1 MMSLGPLANRPPHIR
16 LLMIRDPMT
25 APVARSRR
33 PLLVGAVA
41 LALAGLGGMALY
53 GGGGPGNSA
62 AAECRAA
69 KPVAERLAPLA
80 RGEVAAVGVAA
91 APKPLPDL
99 AFTGPEGAKRALSDF
114 KGRTVLVNLWATW
127 CVPCR
132 QEMPA
137 LDRLQAELGGPDFEV
152 VAINIDTRNLDR
164 PKTWLKE
171 AGVERL
177 AYYADPEAK
186 VFQDL
191 KRVGKAV
198 GMPTT
203 LLVDREGCELAL
215 INGPAEWASEDALK
229 LVRAALSR

>member
-1 MMSLGPLANRPPHIR
+1 
-16 LLMIRDPMT
+16 MT
-25 APVARSRR
+25 ANPARFRR
-33 PLLVGAVA
+33 PLLFGAAAAIGLGA
-41 LALAGLGGMALY
+41 LALYGTGGA
-53 GGGGPGNSA
+53 GNSA
-62 AAECRAA
+62 AECRGA
-69 KPVAERLAPLA
+69 KPVTERLAPLA
-80 RGEVAAVGVAA
+80 RGEVAAVTVPKE
-91 APKPLPDL
+91 PKPLPDL
-99 AFTGPEGAKRALSDF
+99 AFRAPDGAQKTLADY

-137 LDRLQAELGGPDFEV
+137 LDKLQAALGGPDFEV
-152 VAINIDTRNLDR
+152 VAINIDTRNVDR
-164 PKTWLKE
+164 PKSWLKE

-203 LLVDREGCELAL
+203 LLVDPQGCELAL
-215 INGPAEWASEDALK
+215 LSGPAEWGSEDALK
-229 LVRAALSR
+229 LIRTALAR

>member
-1 MMSLGPLANRPPHIR
+1 
-16 LLMIRDPMT
+16 MT
-25 APVARSRR
+25 ARPRPRR
-33 PLLVGAVA
+33 PLLLGAAAVA
-41 LALAGLGGMALY
+41 LGIGALALY
-53 GGGGPGNSA
+53 GTGGAGNSTA
-62 AAECRAA
+62 AACREA
-69 KPVAERLAPLA
+69 KVTAERLAALA
-80 RGEVAAVGVAA
+80 RGELAAVTVARE
-91 APKPLPDL
+91 PKPLPDL
-99 AFTGPEGAKRALSDF
+99 SFSGPDGQPQRLADY

-137 LDRLQAELGGPDFEV
+137 LDKLQAALGGPEFEV

-164 PKTWLKE
+164 PRIWLKE
-171 AGVERL
+171 AGIEKL

-191 KRVGKAV
+191 KRVGKAI

-215 INGPAEWASEDALK
+215 LNGPAEWASEDALR
-229 LVRAALSR
+229 LVRAALAR

>member
-1 MMSLGPLANRPPHIR
+1 
-16 LLMIRDPMT
+16 MT
-25 APVARSRR
+25 GKAARFR
-33 PLLVGAVA
+33 PLLLGAAAVAVGAGA
-41 LALAGLGGMALY
+41 LALYGTGGA
-53 GGGGPGNSA
+53 GNSA
-62 AAECRAA
+62 AGECRAA

-80 RGEVAAVGVAA
+80 RGEVAAVTV
-91 APKPLPDL
+91 PKEPKRLPDL
-99 AFTGPEGAKRALSDF
+99 AFSGPDGQPMSLADY

-137 LDRLQAELGGPDFEV
+137 LDRLQAALGGPDFEV

-164 PKTWLKE
+164 PKAWLKDT
-171 AGVERL
+171 GVTRL

-191 KRVGKAV
+191 KRVGKAI

-215 INGPAEWASEDALK
+215 INGPAEWASEDALT
-229 LVRAALSR
+229 LVRAALER

>member
-1 MMSLGPLANRPPHIR
+1 
-16 LLMIRDPMT
+16 MT
-25 APVARSRR
+25 ARSARFRR
-33 PLLVGAVA
+33 PLLAGAAAIALGMGA
-41 LALAGLGGMALY
+41 LALY
-53 GGGGPGNSA
+53 GSGDAGNSTA
-62 AAECRAA
+62 GACREA
-69 KPVAERLAPLA
+69 KVTAERLAPLA
-80 RGEVAAVGVAA
+80 RGEVAAVTVPRE
-91 APKPLPDL
+91 PKPLPNL
-99 AFTGPEGAKRALSDF
+99 SFSGPDGAKSLADY

-137 LDRLQAELGGPDFEV
+137 LDGLQAALGGPDFEV

-164 PKTWLKE
+164 PKAWLKE
-171 AGVERL
+171 TGIERL

-203 LLVDREGCELAL
+203 LLADREGCELAL
-215 INGPAEWASEDALK
+215 INGPAEWASEDALR
-229 LVRAALSR
+229 LVRTALGR

>member
-1 MMSLGPLANRPPHIR
+1 MAARPVR
-16 LLMIRDPMT
+16 L
-25 APVARSRR
+25 RR
-33 PLLVGAVA
+33 PLLIGAAVA
-41 LALAGLGGMALY
+41 LGVGALALY
-53 GGGGPGNSA
+53 GAGDAGNS

-69 KPVAERLAPLA
+69 KPVSERLAPLA
-80 RGEVAAVGVAA
+80 RGEVAAVTV
-91 APKPLPDL
+91 PKESKPLPDL
-99 AFTGPEGAKRALSDF
+99 AFSGPDGAPKTLSDY

-137 LDRLQAELGGPDFEV
+137 LDRLQAALGGPDFEV
-152 VAINIDTRNLDR
+152 VAINIDTRNLDKPR
-164 PKTWLKE
+164 TWLKE
-171 AGVERL
+171 AGIERL

-203 LLVDREGCELAL
+203 LLVDRQGCELAL
-215 INGPAEWASEDALK
+215 INGPAEWASEDALR
-229 LVRAALSR
+229 LVRAALGR